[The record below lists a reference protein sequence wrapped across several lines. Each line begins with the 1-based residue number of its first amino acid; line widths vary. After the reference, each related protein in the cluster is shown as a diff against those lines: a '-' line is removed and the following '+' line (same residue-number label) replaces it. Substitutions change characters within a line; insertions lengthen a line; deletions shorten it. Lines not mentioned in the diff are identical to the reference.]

1 MIIKYFELK
10 KKDLTRFSYF
20 LLYGNNK
27 GLIEETCNKLIK
39 PTLNGNIYNY
49 DEDEIIK
56 NLENFEEMISN
67 KSFFDN
73 EKIIIIN
80 RVTDKIFKIIENVV
94 EKKIKDI
101 SIILISGILE
111 KKSKIRNFFEKNKK
125 TVIVPFYEDNYQ
137 SLNYLTLNF
146 LKDREIHLS
155 PQNINLIIDRSKGDR
170 INLINELNKIESFS
184 KNRKKVQTEDILKLT
199 NLSENFNAAELVDNT
214 LAKNQKKTLYIL
226 NENNFINEDTILILR
241 TFISKLKRLLK
252 IKYEIK
258 DSDKNIDEVITNF
271 KPMIFWKEKDVVKKQ
286 IEILSLEKIKNLL
299 IKSNDLELSVKKNPA
314 LSTNILT
321 NFILEE
327 VAWINN

>member
-10 KKDLTRFSYF
+10 KKDISKFNYF

-27 GLIEETCNKLIK
+27 GLIEETLTKVIK
-39 PTLNGNIYNY
+39 PNITGNIYNY
-49 DEDEIIK
+49 DEDEIVK
-56 NLENFEEMISN
+56 NLGNFEEIISN
-67 KSFFDN
+67 QSFFDKK
-73 EKIIIIN
+73 KIIIIN

-94 EKKIKDI
+94 EKNIKDI
-101 SIILISGILE
+101 SIILITRILE
-111 KKSKIRNFFEKNKK
+111 KKSKIRNFFEKNKE
-125 TVIVPFYEDNYQ
+125 TVVVPFYEDNYQ

-155 PQNINLIIDRSKGDR
+155 PQNINLIIDRSRGDR

-327 VAWINN
+327 VA

>member
-10 KKDLTRFSYF
+10 KKDISKFNYF

-27 GLIEETCNKLIK
+27 GLIEETLTKVIK
-39 PTLNGNIYNY
+39 PNITGNIYNY
-49 DEDEIIK
+49 DEDEIVK
-56 NLENFEEMISN
+56 NLGNFEEIISN
-67 KSFFDN
+67 QSFFDKK
-73 EKIIIIN
+73 KIIIIN

-94 EKKIKDI
+94 EKNIKDI
-101 SIILISGILE
+101 SIILITRILE
-111 KKSKIRNFFEKNKK
+111 KKSKIRNYFEKNKE
-125 TVIVPFYEDNYQ
+125 TVVVPFYEDNYQ

-155 PQNINLIIDRSKGDR
+155 PQNINLIIDRSRGDR

-327 VAWINN
+327 VA

>member
-10 KKDLTRFSYF
+10 KKDISKFNYF

-27 GLIEETCNKLIK
+27 GLIEETLTKVIK
-39 PTLNGNIYNY
+39 PNITGNIYNY
-49 DEDEIIK
+49 DEDEIVK
-56 NLENFEEMISN
+56 NLGNFEEIISN
-67 KSFFDN
+67 QSFFDKK
-73 EKIIIIN
+73 KIIIIN

-94 EKKIKDI
+94 EKNVKDI
-101 SIILISGILE
+101 SIILITRILE
-111 KKSKIRNFFEKNKK
+111 KKSKIRNYFEKNKE
-125 TVIVPFYEDNYQ
+125 TVVVPFYEDNYQ

-155 PQNINLIIDRSKGDR
+155 PQNINLIIDRSRGDR

-327 VAWINN
+327 VA

>member
-10 KKDLTRFSYF
+10 KKDISKFNYF

-27 GLIEETCNKLIK
+27 GLIEETLTKVIK
-39 PTLNGNIYNY
+39 PNITGNIYNY
-49 DEDEIIK
+49 DEDEIVK
-56 NLENFEEMISN
+56 NLGNFEEIISN
-67 KSFFDN
+67 QSFFDKK
-73 EKIIIIN
+73 KIIIIN

-94 EKKIKDI
+94 EKNIKDI
-101 SIILISGILE
+101 SIILITRILE
-111 KKSKIRNFFEKNKK
+111 KKSKIRNYFEKNKE
-125 TVIVPFYEDNYQ
+125 TVVVPFYEDNYQ

-155 PQNINLIIDRSKGDR
+155 PQNINLIIDRSRGDR

-286 IEILSLEKIKNLL
+286 IEILNLEKIKNLL
-299 IKSNDLELSVKKNPA
+299 IKSNDLELSVK
-314 LSTNILT
+314 
-321 NFILEE
+321 
-327 VAWINN
+327 

>member
-49 DEDEIIK
+49 DEDEILK

-80 RVTDKIFKIIENVV
+80 RVTDKIFKIIENDF

-125 TVIVPFYEDNYQ
+125 TVVVPFYEDNYQ
-137 SLNYLTLNF
+137 SLNYLTSNF
-146 LKDREIHLS
+146 LKEKDIYLS
-155 PQNINLIIDRSKGDR
+155 PQNINLIIDRSRGNR
-170 INLINELNKIESFS
+170 IYLRNELNKIESFS
-184 KNRKKVQTEDILKLT
+184 KGKKKIQTEDILKLT
-199 NLSENFNAAELVDNT
+199 NLSENFNANELVDNT
-214 LAKNQKKTLYIL
+214 LAKNQKKTLNIL
-226 NENNFINEDTILILR
+226 NENYFVNEDTILILR
-241 TFISKLKRLLK
+241 TFINRLKRLLK
-252 IKYEIK
+252 IKSEIK
-258 DSDKNIDEVITNF
+258 DNNKNIEDVLANF
-271 KPMIFWKEKDVVKKQ
+271 KPTIFWKEKDLVKKQ
-286 IEILSLEKIKNLL
+286 IEILSLEKLKNLL
-299 IKSNDLELSVKKNPA
+299 IKSNNLELSIKKNPV

-327 VAWINN
+327 IAETNN